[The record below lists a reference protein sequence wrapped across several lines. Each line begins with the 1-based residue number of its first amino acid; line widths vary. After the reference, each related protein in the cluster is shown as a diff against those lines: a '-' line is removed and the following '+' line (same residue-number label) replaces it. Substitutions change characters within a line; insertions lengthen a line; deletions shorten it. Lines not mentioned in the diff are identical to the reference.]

1 MRRYNLAEMLEEIQ
15 RDESGGKPAPAK
27 KVLTQ
32 QEIKAL
38 AKARRAQG
46 ARKPPAK

>member
-1 MRRYNLAEMLEEIQ
+1 MRRYNLALMLEEIQ
-15 RDESGGKPAPAK
+15 RDVSGGKPPANR
-27 KVLTQ
+27 VLTQ